1 MLFQSQNSRLSENT
15 RELRSKMP
23 RILLSEDE
31 RVTEL

>member
-15 RELRSKMP
+15 LESRSKMP

-31 RVTEL
+31 RFTEL